1 VAGSAIP
8 DDRLGRAHPR
18 RRLTVLP
25 RDVPDPAHSRHS
37 CMSSADRQA
46 VVVEERF
53 PGELETL
60 RADNV
65 RLSRLLKLS
74 EEQARAAH
82 PDQAT
87 LTGAPESPVNMKSAP
102 DDKVRFFLD
111 LFRCRSDVYAL
122 RWENRRDGRSGWMPA
137 IRGYWRKGMN
147 RADAPYLPLTPDVV
161 GQHLRGEVHTGL
173 YPLGDDDTCWWVAAD
188 FDKEAAMLD
197 ALAYMKAARAYQVP
211 AALEVS
217 QSGRGAHVWIFF
229 AQVTSATTAR
239 TIATRLLGEAFQL
252 RGSMHLSSYDR
263 LFPSQDVHTGRG
275 MGNLIAAPLNGRR
288 RQHGTTLFLDPATL
302 EPFDDQWAYL
312 SSIARLSHKDVA
324 TLVRTLPEPQV
335 GHRVRRLKLPTSSK
349 IEPRPAAI
357 IRATFAAR
365 LTLTANDLGP
375 AMIAAV
381 KHAASIRNP
390 EFDARQRAR
399 RSTWDT
405 PRFLYSYDETADGDL
420 VLPRGL
426 YGLLTELVDSAGSTL
441 RIDDMRVTG
450 ELHELGCSTQLRP
463 EQADA
468 VRHLVEEDTSV
479 LIAAPGSGKT
489 VIACAAIASRA
500 CSTLVLVDRKALAD
514 QWRDRLQKHLGFKCG
529 QIGGGRSKTTG
540 IVDIALL
547 PTLARR
553 ENIEVLTAGY
563 GFVIADECHHIAAS
577 AFFHVLNRI
586 PAKCWLGL
594 TATPERRDGLE
605 DLIYHQLG
613 SHHVTLESPTA
624 GQLPSTST
632 DLLAPHPVLH
642 VHPTQFRYTGQADP
656 SAPGGMA
663 EIYRALIADETRLD
677 QIVADVLTAHKD
689 GANILV
695 LTTWIDHLNAIAER
709 LRNAGMPVVVLSGQ
723 IKARQRREI
732 SQQLANHTADAGP
745 LLIVGTS
752 SFIGEGFDCPALD
765 TLFLAAPITFKNRL
779 VQYVGRITR
788 LHATKT
794 TSTVHD
800 YHDELTPVLA
810 SSLRKRAPGY
820 TKLGFPDPRTLV

>member
-1 VAGSAIP
+1 
-8 DDRLGRAHPR
+8 
-18 RRLTVLP
+18 
-25 RDVPDPAHSRHS
+25 
-37 CMSSADRQA
+37 M
-46 VVVEERF
+46 VVEERF

-60 RADNV
+60 RTDNV
-65 RLSRLLKLS
+65 RLRRLLKLS
-74 EEQARAAH
+74 EEQARAADA
-82 PDQAT
+82 DQAT
-87 LTGAPESPVNMKSAP
+87 LTGAPESPVSMRSAP
-102 DDKVRFFLD
+102 KDKVRFFFD

-161 GQHLRGEVHTGL
+161 GQHLRGEVHIGL

-229 AQVTSATTAR
+229 AQATSAATAR
-239 TIATRLLGEAFQL
+239 TIATSLLGEAFQL

-275 MGNLIAAPLNGRR
+275 MGNLIAAPLNGKR

-312 SSIARLSHKDVA
+312 SSIARLSHKEVA
-324 TLVRTLPEPQV
+324 TLARTLPDPQF
-335 GHRVRRLKLPTSSK
+335 GHRVRRLQLPTSSK
-349 IEPRPAAI
+349 IVPRPAAI

-365 LTLTANDLGP
+365 LTLTADDLGP

-420 VLPRGL
+420 MLPRGL

-450 ELHELGCSTQLRP
+450 ERHEFGCSTKLRP
-463 EQADA
+463 EQADT

-479 LIAAPGSGKT
+479 LIAPPGLGKT

-514 QWRDRLQKHLGFKCG
+514 QWRDRLQTHLGFKCG

-540 IVDIALL
+540 IIDIALL

-553 ENIEVLTAGY
+553 DNVEDLTAGY

-586 PAKCWLGL
+586 PAKYWLGL

-613 SHHVTLESPTA
+613 SHHVTLEGPTA
-624 GQLPSTST
+624 GQLPSAGT

-677 QIVADVLTAHKD
+677 QIIADVLAAHTN

-709 LRNAGMPVVVLSGQ
+709 LRNAGMPVVALSGQ
-723 IKARQRREI
+723 MKARQRREI

-765 TLFLAAPITFKNRL
+765 TVFLAAPITFKNRL

-788 LHATKT
+788 PHAAKT
-794 TSTVHD
+794 TATVHD

-820 TKLGFPDPRTLV
+820 TKLGFPDPRTLVR

>member
-1 VAGSAIP
+1 
-8 DDRLGRAHPR
+8 
-18 RRLTVLP
+18 
-25 RDVPDPAHSRHS
+25 
-37 CMSSADRQA
+37 M
-46 VVVEERF
+46 VVEERF

-60 RADNV
+60 RADNL
-65 RLSRLLKLS
+65 RLRRLLKLS
-74 EEQARAAH
+74 EEQARAAD

-87 LTGAPESPVNMKSAP
+87 LSGAPESPVSMRSVPEAKI
-102 DDKVRFFLD
+102 RFFLD

-147 RADAPYLPLTPDVV
+147 RADAPYLPLTPDVI
-161 GQHLRGEVHTGL
+161 GQHLRGEVHIGL
-173 YPLGDDDTCWWVAAD
+173 YPLADDDTCWWVAAD

-197 ALAYMKAARAYQVP
+197 ALAYMKAARAHNVP

-217 QSGRGAHVWIFF
+217 QSGRGAHVWSFF
-229 AQVTSATTAR
+229 AQATSGATAR
-239 TIATRLLGEAFQL
+239 SIATSLLGEAFQL

-263 LFPSQDVHTGRG
+263 LFPSQDIHTGRG
-275 MGNLIAAPLNGRR
+275 MGNLIAAPLNGKR

-324 TLVRTLPEPQV
+324 TLLRTLPDPQF
-335 GHRVRRLKLPTSSK
+335 GHRVRRLRLPTSSK
-349 IEPRPAAI
+349 IMPRPAAI
-357 IRATFAAR
+357 IRASLASR
-365 LTLTANDLGP
+365 ITLTANDLGP

-390 EFDARQRAR
+390 EFDVRQRAQ

-405 PRFLYSYDETADGDL
+405 PRFLYSYDETVEGDL

-426 YGLLTELVDSAGSTL
+426 YGLLTDLVESAGSTL
-441 RIDDMRVTG
+441 RIDDTRAVG
-450 ELHELGCSTQLRP
+450 DRHEFICSTELRSK
-463 EQADA
+463 QADA
-468 VRHLVEEDTSV
+468 VRRLIEEDTSV
-479 LIAAPGSGKT
+479 LIAPPGLGKT
-489 VIACAAIASRA
+489 VIACAAIACRA
-500 CSTLVLVDRKALAD
+500 TCTLVLVDRKALAD
-514 QWRDRLQKHLGFKCG
+514 QWRDRLQRHLGFKCG
-529 QIGGGRSKTTG
+529 QIGGGRAKTTG
-540 IVDIALL
+540 IIDIALL

-553 ENIEVLTAGY
+553 DNIEDLIAGY
-563 GFVIADECHHIAAS
+563 GFVVVDECHHIAAS

-586 PAKCWLGL
+586 PAKYWLGL

-613 SHHVTLESPTA
+613 SHHVTLEGPTA
-624 GQLPSTST
+624 GQLPLAET

-663 EIYRALIADETRLD
+663 EIYRALIADEARLE
-677 QIVADVLTAHKD
+677 QIVHDVLAAHAD
-689 GANILV
+689 GANILI
-695 LTTWIDHLNAIAER
+695 LTTWIDHLNEIAER
-709 LRNAGMPVVVLSGQ
+709 LHNAAKSVIVLSGQ
-723 IKARQRREI
+723 MKARQRREI
-732 SQQLANHTADAGP
+732 AQQLTNHNADDGP

-788 LHATKT
+788 PHPAKT
-794 TSTVHD
+794 TATVHD

-820 TKLGFPDPRTLV
+820 IKLGFPDPKTLVR

>member
-1 VAGSAIP
+1 MI
-8 DDRLGRAHPR
+8 
-18 RRLTVLP
+18 
-25 RDVPDPAHSRHS
+25 
-37 CMSSADRQA
+37 
-46 VVVEERF
+46 VEERF
-53 PGELETL
+53 PGELDTL

-65 RLSRLLKLS
+65 RLRRLLKLS
-74 EEQARAAH
+74 EEQARAAD

-87 LTGAPESPVNMKSAP
+87 LSGAPESPVNMRSVPEA
-102 DDKVRFFLD
+102 KVRFFLD
-111 LFRCRSDVYAL
+111 LFRCRSDIYAM

-161 GQHLRGEVHTGL
+161 AQHLRGEIHLGL
-173 YPLGDDDTCWWVAAD
+173 YPLGDDDTTWWVTAD

-197 ALAYMKAARAYQVP
+197 ALAYMKAARAHDVP

-217 QSGRGAHVWIFF
+217 QSGRGAHVWVFF
-229 AQVTSATTAR
+229 AQATSAATAR
-239 TIATRLLGEAFQL
+239 SIATSLLGEAFQL

-263 LFPSQDVHTGRG
+263 LFPSQDIHTGRG
-275 MGNLIAAPLNGRR
+275 MGNLIAAPLNGKR

-312 SSIARLSHKDVA
+312 SSIARLSHKNVA
-324 TLVRTLPEPQV
+324 ALLRTLPDPQF
-335 GHRVRRLKLPTSSK
+335 GHHVRRLQLPTSSK
-349 IEPRPAAI
+349 IVPRPAAI
-357 IRATFAAR
+357 IRATFR
-365 LTLTANDLGP
+365 SRITLTANDLGP

-390 EFDARQRAR
+390 DFDARQRAR

-405 PRFLYSYDETADGDL
+405 PRFLHSYDETVEGDL

-426 YGLLTELVDSAGSTL
+426 YGLLTDLVESAGSTL
-441 RIDDMRVTG
+441 HIDDKRAIG
-450 ELHELGCSTQLRP
+450 DRHKFICSTELRSA
-463 EQADA
+463 QADA
-468 VRHLVEEDTSV
+468 VPRLIEEDTSV
-479 LIAAPGSGKT
+479 LIAPPGLGKT

-500 CSTLVLVDRKALAD
+500 TSTLILVDRKALAD

-540 IVDIALL
+540 IIDIALL

-553 ENIEVLTAGY
+553 DNIEGLTAGY
-563 GFVIADECHHIAAS
+563 GFVVVDECHHIAAS

-586 PAKCWLGL
+586 PAASWLGL

-613 SHHVTLESPTA
+613 SHHVTLEGPTA
-624 GQLPSTST
+624 GQLPSVGT
-632 DLLAPHPVLH
+632 DLLAPHPVLY
-642 VHPTQFRYTGQADP
+642 VHPTQFRYTGKADP

-663 EIYRALIADETRLD
+663 EIYRALIADEARLE
-677 QIVADVLTAHKD
+677 QIIADVLSAHAD

-695 LTTWIDHLNAIAER
+695 LTTWIDHLNVIAER
-709 LRNAGMPVVVLSGQ
+709 LRSAVKDVLVLSGQ
-723 IKARQRREI
+723 MKARQRREI
-732 SQQLANHTADAGP
+732 SERLANHTAEAGP

-788 LHATKT
+788 PYAAKT
-794 TSTVHD
+794 TATVHD
-800 YHDELTPVLA
+800 YHDELTPVIA

-820 TKLGFPDPRTLV
+820 TKLGFPEPRTLLR